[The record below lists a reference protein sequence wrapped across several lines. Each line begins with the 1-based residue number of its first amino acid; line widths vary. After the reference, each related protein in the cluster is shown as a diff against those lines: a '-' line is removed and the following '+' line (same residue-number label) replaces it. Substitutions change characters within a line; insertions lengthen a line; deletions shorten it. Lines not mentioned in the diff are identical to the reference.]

1 MHPGQKISGAQ
12 QNMLRT
18 VTSVERYQKIF
29 SIYRKSFLSHERAKS
44 EVHGFF
50 FVAMHAIKQSGRLF
64 WSSIRTVDYSRQIV
78 PGKQKNLRRFF

>member
-18 VTSVERYQKIF
+18 VTSVERYQKIL
-29 SIYRKSFLSHERAKS
+29 SIYRKRFLSHERANS

-50 FVAMHAIKQSGRLF
+50 YV
-64 WSSIRTVDYSRQIV
+64 SIRTVDYSRQIV